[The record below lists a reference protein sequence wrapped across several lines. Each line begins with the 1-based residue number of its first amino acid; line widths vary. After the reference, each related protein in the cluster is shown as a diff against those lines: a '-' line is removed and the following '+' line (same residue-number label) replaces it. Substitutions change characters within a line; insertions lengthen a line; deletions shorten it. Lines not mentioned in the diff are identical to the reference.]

1 MIKQKGDENMANAKS
16 KLSAALLALILAA
29 ALSLALGITLAQP
42 AFADDSKTL
51 DKICFDGDS
60 DYEWAHFY
68 SVKGADAT
76 LSDLKIT
83 LLDKEG
89 AVVPADAYDLQ
100 IVHTWYDEAQNKDLE
115 EAVEAPYGIAA
126 SNRTEGFSEFIARAT
141 AKAGSDYAGSVDA
154 HFYIVDSY
162 SLNWICAEV
171 DFAGKTKKDGWRM
184 CDRFWVPLDALKD
197 PTVKTM
203 AGATLM
209 KGTDYIVTYYKRADL
224 DLDSMNTD
232 VGDIIG
238 PNALTEANKLPGLPT
253 AAGGYVVTIDGKSP
267 YYGSATLLLDVEGA
281 PDGGSDNPPASDD
294 VVEFGEYVV
303 DGNTYIVTDL
313 AAAKVALEYSK
324 DASAVTVP
332 AKVTLPDGKDYSVTG
347 IGSEAFAGTSAK
359 KVIVKTKAL
368 TKYTVVG
375 SLEGSIVKVI
385 KVSVGKKQ
393 NAKYVKKYKKIFTKK
408 NAGKKV
414 TVK

>member
-141 AKAGSDYAGSVDA
+141 AKAG
-154 HFYIVDSY
+154 
-162 SLNWICAEV
+162 
-171 DFAGKTKKDGWRM
+171 R
-184 CDRFWVPLDALKD
+184 
-197 PTVKTM
+197 
-203 AGATLM
+203 
-209 KGTDYIVTYYKRADL
+209 
-224 DLDSMNTD
+224 
-232 VGDIIG
+232 
-238 PNALTEANKLPGLPT
+238 
-253 AAGGYVVTIDGKSP
+253 
-267 YYGSATLLLDVEGA
+267 
-281 PDGGSDNPPASDD
+281 
-294 VVEFGEYVV
+294 
-303 DGNTYIVTDL
+303 
-313 AAAKVALEYSK
+313 
-324 DASAVTVP
+324 
-332 AKVTLPDGKDYSVTG
+332 
-347 IGSEAFAGTSAK
+347 
-359 KVIVKTKAL
+359 
-368 TKYTVVG
+368 
-375 SLEGSIVKVI
+375 
-385 KVSVGKKQ
+385 
-393 NAKYVKKYKKIFTKK
+393 
-408 NAGKKV
+408 
-414 TVK
+414 